1 MNLNRLRDTSFEIA
15 KSKGWHDEDAPRA
28 SFADRC
34 ALMISELSEALEEYR
49 AGHDVTEIYFA
60 ARHVRGDEGDFAGWS
75 SKTSPLEE
83 AHALA
88 ECGSKPEGIPIEIA
102 DVCIRI
108 GDCAGRHQLDLDAA
122 LERLFQQGF
131 MVPDLRGKPLS
142 DWLLRITSQ
151 VLDAWE
157 TCGPDGTP
165 GDPSTTGLVLAI
177 VTARDMAEAL
187 RFDLEGAIQIKHA
200 YNRTRPY
207 RHGGKKI

>member
-15 KSKGWHDEDAPRA
+15 NSKGWHDEDAPRA

-60 ARHVRGDEGDFAGWS
+60 AQRGDAWS
-75 SKTSPLEE
+75 SKMSPLEE
-83 AHALA
+83 AHVLA

-122 LERLFQQGF
+122 LARCPRDGMRLARVG
-131 MVPDLRGKPLS
+131 VPPIHAASLS
-142 DWLLRITSQ
+142 DWLLLITRLLLS
-151 VLDAWE
+151 AWE
-157 TCGPDGTP
+157 TRMPDGTP
-165 GDPSTTGLVLAI
+165 SDPSTTGLVLAI
-177 VTARDMAEAL
+177 VAAHEMAEAHG
-187 RFDLEGAIQIKHA
+187 FDLESAIQIKHA
-200 YNRTRPY
+200 YNRTRAY